1 MSRAQHK
8 DVTLGG
14 VNVHYVQAGQ
24 GPVVLLLHG
33 LGASWVTWSRNIV
46 PLAEAGFT
54 AVALD
59 MPGHGD
65 SDKPDHW
72 DYDPAGGAEL
82 VHDFSR
88 ALGAERVSLV
98 GNSAGGLTAALFALE
113 HPGIVDRLVLVA
125 SGGLTKRAYLFLR
138 MVSLPVLGSLIYRPW
153 LHRKM
158 GVNKR
163 IFYRPP
169 PFLDEVLPE
178 LRRVHA
184 LPGSRLAVLRSIR
197 ASVSYFGLKG
207 QHRIVNRLK
216 ALPIPLMTVWG
227 ENDIVVSVSH
237 AEMFR
242 RELPLST
249 VHTMPE
255 CGHWP
260 HMEKPD
266 DFNDLLNAFL
276 KGTPVG
282 GSGPAGG

>member
-1 MSRAQHK
+1 MRREEHK
-8 DVTLGG
+8 DVTLKG
-14 VNVHYVQAGQ
+14 VNVHYVQVGQ

-33 LGASWVTWSRNIV
+33 LGASWVTWHRNIL
-46 PLAEAGFT
+46 PLAEAGFN

-72 DYDPAGGAEL
+72 DYDPESVAEL

-88 ALGAERVSLV
+88 ALGAERFSLV
-98 GNSAGGLTAALFALE
+98 GNSAGGLTAALLALE
-113 HPGIVDRLVLVA
+113 HPEKVDRLVLVA
-125 SGGLTKRAYLFLR
+125 SGGLGKRAYLFLR

-184 LPGSRLAVLRSIR
+184 LPGSRRAVLRSVR
-197 ASVSYFGLKG
+197 ASVNYFGLKG
-207 QHRIVNRLK
+207 QTRIVNLLK
-216 ALPIPLMTVWG
+216 GSPISLMTVWG
-227 ENDIVVSVSH
+227 ENDIVVPVSH

-242 RELPLST
+242 RELPRST
-249 VHTMPE
+249 VHTLPE

-266 DFNDLLNAFL
+266 DFNALLAAFL
-276 KGTPVG
+276 KGTPVV